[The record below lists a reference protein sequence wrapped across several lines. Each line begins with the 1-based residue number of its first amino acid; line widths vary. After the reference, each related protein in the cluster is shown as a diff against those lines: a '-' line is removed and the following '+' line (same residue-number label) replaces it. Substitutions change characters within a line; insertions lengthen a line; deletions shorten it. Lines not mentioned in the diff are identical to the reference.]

1 MGIPF
6 LMGFL
11 FGVGAFFVVMKKN
24 KIPDK
29 KIKWTVGLILGI
41 FGIMLGTGVSL
52 DVGKRIAKKYLMSE
66 SAMVLKTI
74 GLLPFSNSHGAYIV
88 TGENQYGEKVAWYL
102 QEGELF
108 EEPYNNIIDSNM
120 IVFSNASAPAEQSV
134 RVNIGIFWRWFAI
147 IPIKNRFIVPA
158 GGLQEGR
165 IVKNYKYIPVRE

>member
-29 KIKWTVGLILGI
+29 KIKWTEGLILGI
-41 FGIMLGTGVSL
+41 FGMVLGTGVSL

-88 TGENQYGEKVAWYL
+88 TGKNQYGEKVAWYL
-102 QEGELF
+102 QEELF
-108 EEPYNNIIDSNM
+108 EEPYDEIIDRNM
-120 IVFSNASAPAEQSV
+120 IVFTNDTAPAKQLV
-134 RVNIGIFWRWFAI
+134 KVNVGSFWKWFALVPNKYRFV
-147 IPIKNRFIVPA
+147 IPDK
-158 GGLQEGR
+158 GLQKGK
-165 IVKNYKYIPVRE
+165 ILKTYKFIPVSE